1 MRLLVHA
8 LEVALAGE
16 RDERRAVEV
25 RVRHRGHEVER
36 ARAERAEADA
46 GVAGQAAVDV
56 RHVGA
61 ALLVADRH
69 ELDRRARER
78 LVQVERLL
86 ARDAED
92 VPDALGLEALDE
104 DVAGLCVQPPGRSV
118 PGSGKLIPVPPV
130 ARYAKS
136 GDLHIAYIVE
146 GDGPIDLMWIPPWIS
161 QVEYLWSER
170 SLMRVMRRI
179 TSFARLIT
187 FDRRGS
193 GLSDPFFGA
202 PTLEEQ
208 MDDLLAVMDAVGSER
223 VALVGTL
230 EGGPMAALF
239 AATHPDRVSALVLY
253 ATFARA
259 TWAPGYEFAWPAE
272 VRDRAHGGA
281 ASSTGARAAS
291 WPASRRAR
299 RAIPASWSGRA
310 GSSGWRPRR
319 RRSGGSSSL
328 IGEFDVRDVL
338 PSIRVPTLVM
348 HRRDDSFINIE
359 HSRYLAEQIPGA
371 RYVELEGGDNMFS
384 LGDSDVL
391 LGEIEEHLTGVRHE
405 HEPDRMLATVLFT
418 DICDSTRRAAE
429 MGDRGW
435 RVLLERHDALFRH
448 ALDRHRGR
456 EVKRTGDG
464 FLATFDGPARAIRCA
479 ASVAEAMGSLGI
491 EVRAGLH
498 TGELEVMDGDLGGLA
513 VHIAARVLDR
523 ASPSEVLVS
532 GTVKDLVVGS
542 GIEFEDRGEH
552 ELRGVPGEWR
562 LFAVS

>member
-1 MRLLVHA
+1 
-8 LEVALAGE
+8 
-16 RDERRAVEV
+16 
-25 RVRHRGHEVER
+25 
-36 ARAERAEADA
+36 
-46 GVAGQAAVDV
+46 
-56 RHVGA
+56 
-61 ALLVADRH
+61 
-69 ELDRRARER
+69 
-78 LVQVERLL
+78 
-86 ARDAED
+86 
-92 VPDALGLEALDE
+92 
-104 DVAGLCVQPPGRSV
+104 
-118 PGSGKLIPVPPV
+118 V

-146 GDGPIDLMWIPPWIS
+146 GEGQPIDVMWIPPWIS

-170 SLMRVMRRI
+170 SLQRVMQRI

-193 GLSDPFFGA
+193 GLSDPLWGA

-208 MDDLLAVMDAVGSER
+208 MDDLIAVMDAAGSER

-239 AATHPDRVSALVLY
+239 AATYPERVSALALY

-259 TWAPGYEFAWPAE
+259 TWAPGYDWAWPAE
-272 VRDRAHGGA
+272 VRKSRMDEYVEQWGEGHVVAGVAPSELEDPSFMEWAGRLERLA
-281 ASSTGARAAS
+281 ASPSTI
-291 WPASRRAR
+291 RRMMD
-299 RAIPASWSGRA
+299 
-310 GSSGWRPRR
+310 
-319 RRSGGSSSL
+319 L
-328 IGEFDVRDVL
+328 IGEFDVRDIL
-338 PSIRVPTLVM
+338 PSIRVPTLVL
-348 HRRDDSFINIE
+348 HRRDDSFIKIE
-359 HSRYLAEQIPGA
+359 HSRYIAQQIPGA
-371 RYVELEGGDNMFS
+371 RYVELEGSDNMFS
-384 LGDSDVL
+384 LGDSEAL
-391 LGEIEEHLTGVRHE
+391 IGEIEEHFTGARHE
-405 HEPDRMLATVLFT
+405 HEPDRMLATVMFT
-418 DICDSTRRAAE
+418 DICDSTQRAAE

-435 RVLLERHDALFRH
+435 RFLLERHDALFRQ

-513 VHIAARVLDR
+513 VHIAARVMDR

-542 GIEFEDRGEH
+542 GIDFEERGEH

>member
-1 MRLLVHA
+1 M
-8 LEVALAGE
+8 
-16 RDERRAVEV
+16 
-25 RVRHRGHEVER
+25 
-36 ARAERAEADA
+36 
-46 GVAGQAAVDV
+46 
-56 RHVGA
+56 
-61 ALLVADRH
+61 
-69 ELDRRARER
+69 
-78 LVQVERLL
+78 
-86 ARDAED
+86 
-92 VPDALGLEALDE
+92 
-104 DVAGLCVQPPGRSV
+104 SV
-118 PGSGKLIPVPPV
+118 PGGGKLIPMPPV

-170 SLMRVMRRI
+170 SLARVMRRI

-193 GLSDPFFGA
+193 GLSDPFWGA

-208 MDDLLAVMDAVGSER
+208 MDDLLAVMDAAGSER
-223 VALVGTL
+223 VAIVGTL
-230 EGGPMAALF
+230 EGGPMAIMF

-259 TWAPGYEFAWPAE
+259 TWAPGYEFAWPAH
-272 VRDRAHGGA
+272 VRTEHMNELVDHWGEGRVVVGVAPSEASDPGFVEWAGRLERLA
-281 ASSTGARAAS
+281 ASPSTI
-291 WPASRRAR
+291 RR
-299 RAIPASWSGRA
+299 IMD
-310 GSSGWRPRR
+310 
-319 RRSGGSSSL
+319 L

-348 HRRDDSFINIE
+348 HRRDDSFIKIE
-359 HSRYLAEQIPGA
+359 HSRYLAEHIPGA
-371 RYVELEGGDNMFS
+371 RYVELEGSDNMFS
-384 LGDSDVL
+384 LGDSEAL

-429 MGDRGW
+429 LGDRGW
-435 RVLLERHDALFRH
+435 RDLLERHDALFRH

-479 ASVAEAMGSLGI
+479 ASVAEAMDSLGI
-491 EVRAGLH
+491 QVRAGLH
-498 TGELEVMDGDLGGLA
+498 TGELEVMDSDLGGLA

-523 ASPSEVLVS
+523 ASPREVLVS

-542 GIEFEDRGEH
+542 GIEFDDRGAH

-562 LFAVS
+562 LYAVS

>member
-1 MRLLVHA
+1 M
-8 LEVALAGE
+8 
-16 RDERRAVEV
+16 
-25 RVRHRGHEVER
+25 
-36 ARAERAEADA
+36 
-46 GVAGQAAVDV
+46 
-56 RHVGA
+56 
-61 ALLVADRH
+61 
-69 ELDRRARER
+69 
-78 LVQVERLL
+78 
-86 ARDAED
+86 
-92 VPDALGLEALDE
+92 
-104 DVAGLCVQPPGRSV
+104 
-118 PGSGKLIPVPPV
+118 

-136 GDLHIAYIVE
+136 GDIHIAYIVE
-146 GDGPIDLMWIPPWIS
+146 GEGQPIDVMWIPPWIS

-170 SLMRVMRRI
+170 SLQRFTQGLNR
-179 TSFARLIT
+179 FARMIT

-202 PTLEEQ
+202 PTLEDQ
-208 MDDLLAVMDAVGSER
+208 MDDVIAVMDAAGAER

-272 VRDRAHGGA
+272 VRDHHMDLQVESWGEGRTVAGVAPSEATDPHFMEWAGRLERLA
-281 ASSTGARAAS
+281 AS
-291 WPASRRAR
+291 PATIKRMMK
-299 RAIPASWSGRA
+299 
-310 GSSGWRPRR
+310 
-319 RRSGGSSSL
+319 L
-328 IGEFDVRDVL
+328 IGEFDVRDIL
-338 PSIRVPTLVM
+338 PSLRVPTLVM
-348 HRRDDSFINIE
+348 HRRDDSFIKIE
-359 HSRYLAEQIPGA
+359 HSRYMADHIPGA
-371 RYVELEGGDNMFS
+371 RYVELEGSDNMFS
-384 LGDSDVL
+384 LGDSEAV
-391 LGEIEEHLTGVRHE
+391 LGEIEEHLTGARHE

-435 RVLLERHDALFRH
+435 RFLLERHDALFRQ
-448 ALDRHRGR
+448 ALERHRGR

-479 ASVAEAMGSLGI
+479 ASVAEAMGSLGL

-513 VHIAARVLDR
+513 VHIAARVMDQ
-523 ASPSEVLVS
+523 ASASEVLVS

-542 GIEFEDRGEH
+542 GIGFEERGEH

-562 LFAVS
+562 LYAVS